1 MLKNSLDPQRLEE
14 EIRTNKN
21 QLESINDDI
30 KMVSDRLENEKAKL
44 KAQLEKSG
52 FTRRMLDTLTQLSN
66 ALDRYNIDFSEV
78 YNLARVIE
86 EFKKLRRDAKI
97 IIARY
102 EQEQNL
108 ESAIKKLESKMEQ
121 YETVLE
127 DLHRKRTGQNIQ
139 VAEHYDAFHLY

>member
-1 MLKNSLDPQRLEE
+1 
-14 EIRTNKN
+14 
-21 QLESINDDI
+21 
-30 KMVSDRLENEKAKL
+30 MVSDRLENEKGKL

-127 DLHRKRTGQNIQ
+127 DLHRKRAGQNIQ
-139 VAEHYDAFHLY
+139 VAEL